1 MDLDLC
7 PSLSRACSLPSLCL
21 MPLDSCFSLAQP
33 YMIKLTVDLFLSPR
47 AGHQPPRWLAPALN
61 AAGGHGLAMMGAI
74 YAVLL
79 LGEFSCFF
87 GQFYLTMIV
96 AQYSLSDLRL
106 ALFRHVEQLPM
117 AFFDRN
123 PVGRLVSRMTTDI
136 DAINE
141 MFGSGSLTLL
151 MDLLTLS
158 GIIVIMLSLSFHLGL
173 WAMCALPP
181 LLVIIRFFQVR
192 SRVVYGEIRDRLAAL
207 NSYLS
212 GGDRRGLN
220 RPSSSPASKRPR
232 ASSTFSTARPGT
244 RR

>member
-1 MDLDLC
+1 MASNQQRRRTATSYDWGLVKWIWTFVR
-7 PSLSRACSLPSLCL
+7 PYRRWFFTSLIL
-21 MPLDSCFSLAQP
+21 MPLNSCFSLAQP
-33 YMIKLTVDLFLSPR
+33 YMIKLTIDLFISPR
-47 AGHQPPRWLAPALN
+47 TGHHPPRWLAPALA
-61 AAGGHGLAMMGAI
+61 AAGSHGLAMMGAI
-74 YAVLL
+74 YTLLL

-106 ALFRHVEQLPM
+106 ALFRHVEQLPT

-151 MDLLTLS
+151 MDVLTLS
-158 GIIVIMLSLSFHLGL
+158 GIIVIMISLSFHLGL
-173 WAMCALPP
+173 WTMCAIPP

-192 SRVVYGEIRDRLAAL
+192 ARIIYGEIRDRLAAL

-212 GGDRRGLN
+212 
-220 RPSSSPASKRPR
+220 
-232 ASSTFSTARPGT
+232 
-244 RR
+244 

>member
-1 MDLDLC
+1 MIGGWCDGSGPFVRPYRGLFFT
-7 PSLSRACSLPSLCL
+7 SLCL
-21 MPLDSCFSLAQP
+21 MPLNSCFSLAQP

-158 GIIVIMLSLSFHLGL
+158 GIIVIMLSLSFIWVCGR
-173 WAMCALPP
+173 CAPCRRCW
-181 LLVIIRFFQVR
+181 LLF
-192 SRVVYGEIRDRLAAL
+192 
-207 NSYLS
+207 
-212 GGDRRGLN
+212 
-220 RPSSSPASKRPR
+220 
-232 ASSTFSTARPGT
+232 ASSRSDRGWCMARSAIVW

>member
-1 MDLDLC
+1 M
-7 PSLSRACSLPSLCL
+7 
-21 MPLDSCFSLAQP
+21 
-33 YMIKLTVDLFLSPR
+33 
-47 AGHQPPRWLAPALN
+47 PPRWLAPALR
-61 AAGGHGLAMMGAI
+61 AAGSHGLAMMGAI
-74 YAVLL
+74 YALLL

-87 GQFYLTMIV
+87 GQFYLTMMV

-173 WAMCALPP
+173 WAMCAMPP

-212 GGDRRGLN
+212 EAIGGVSIVQALHAPARDLPRIRRSQPPGPGLADDGE
-220 RPSSSPASKRPR
+220 RL
-232 ASSTFSTARPGT
+232 
-244 RR
+244 